1 MKEPTRGFCRHF
13 VGPSV
18 FALALGIG
26 AASCSSGREFQPGE
40 PGTAGGG
47 ADPGAAGGDAEPG
60 AGGSGA
66 PGVTAGGA
74 GANSGATGGLASG
87 GDDHRGGGGAGGGA
101 DSSDEPDTTPP
112 TVVDVS
118 PGDGALGVTADIALS
133 VTFSEPMNKSVTQ
146 SAYQSASAGITAAA
160 VTFSW
165 NPAGTVLTMTPNAP
179 LTYAAGTNPAAVTAR
194 AYAFV
199 VNNLAE
205 DAAGNA
211 LQNQLNVR
219 FSTLRRITQKLA
231 ASAYPLTGGYVVKE
245 STESFSTYMYAGCLE
260 ANEVFR
266 SLVSFDLGALPTGI
280 EKFESASLQLFQTSQ
295 SSLDRTPY
303 QALGDLQ
310 LLSLAFT
317 GANRAAFD
325 AMDAANALVIGKFS
339 TSAAA
344 AYKSVV
350 VTETLAADY
359 EARTRSQYGVK
370 FATKLNTDGHHDIV
384 HFAAVGDANPPVLDT
399 TYLLP

>member
-1 MKEPTRGFCRHF
+1 M
-13 VGPSV
+13 GPSV
-18 FALALGIG
+18 FALAFGIG
-26 AASCSSGREFQPGE
+26 AASCSSEREFQPG
-40 PGTAGGG
+40 
-47 ADPGAAGGDAEPG
+47 DPGAAGGGAEPGAAGGGAEPG
-60 AGGSGA
+60 AGGSAA
-66 PGVTAGGA
+66 PGVTAGAA
-74 GANSGATGGLASG
+74 GANSGGTDGLAG
-87 GDDHRGGGGAGGGA
+87 GGAPDRGGGGAGG
-101 DSSDEPDTTPP
+101 DTDEPDEPDTTPP

-118 PGDGALGVTADIALS
+118 PGDGAVGVPADIVLT

-165 NPAGTVLTMTPNAP
+165 NAAGTMLTMTPNAP
-179 LTYAAGTNPAAVTAR
+179 LMYAAGTNPAAVTAR
-194 AYAFV
+194 AYDFV

-205 DAAGNA
+205 DSAGNA
-211 LQNQLNVR
+211 LKNDLNVS
-219 FSTLRRITQKLA
+219 FSTLRRVTQNLA
-231 ASAYPLTGGYVVKE
+231 ASAYPLSGGYVVKE
-245 STESFSTYMYAGCLE
+245 STESFTTYMYAGCLE

-266 SLVSFDLGALPTGI
+266 SLVSFELGALPTGI

-295 SSLDRTPY
+295 SSTDRTPY

-310 LLSLAFT
+310 LLSLVFT

-325 AMDAANALVIGKFS
+325 AMDAPNASVIGKFS
-339 TSAAA
+339 TSAAV

-370 FATKLNTDGHHDIV
+370 FATKLNTDGHHDTV
-384 HFAAVGDANPPVLDT
+384 RFATVGDANPPVLAT